1 MPVHLSDKFPAAG
14 CWAKGDMPLQFS
26 KNYQIHPP
34 ISVNG
39 SIRLPLVCN
48 EESFLLSFVLCR
60 AGAGLGSCRP
70 FSSERGLSMLSGPLT
85 QEMPPLCFVSPP
97 PTVWPERLDR
107 ASRTQQLGRCLPG
120 SGSAGQSQ
128 WSCEAPPPQSLPG
141 LPQGVCTLL
150 PALCSSALSFFWFSR
165 PPVMFSHPKEEP
177 PPPDCELPEGRDS
190 SDAYVCVRARTFHG
204 SGVVLGVGPD
214 GGKCLVK
221 TVREL
226 KWGLAAGSSRP
237 ISRHQEQCPAC

>member
-1 MPVHLSDKFPAAG
+1 MAPEIAGGLCGSWARARPGCQSPSLPEDARPPPRRHGGRSPPAPPPLQPCCSEGPAQGPLAHVPVHLSDKFPAAG

-48 EESFLLSFVLCR
+48 EKSFLLSFVLCR
-60 AGAGLGSCRP
+60 AGAGLGSWRP

-107 ASRTQQLGRCLPG
+107 GSRTQQLGRCLPG
-120 SGSAGQSQ
+120 AGSAGQSQ
-128 WSCEAPPPQSLPG
+128 WSCEAPPPRSLPG
-141 LPQGVCTLL
+141 LP
-150 PALCSSALSFFWFSR
+150 
-165 PPVMFSHPKEEP
+165 
-177 PPPDCELPEGRDS
+177 
-190 SDAYVCVRARTFHG
+190 
-204 SGVVLGVGPD
+204 
-214 GGKCLVK
+214 
-221 TVREL
+221 
-226 KWGLAAGSSRP
+226 
-237 ISRHQEQCPAC
+237 